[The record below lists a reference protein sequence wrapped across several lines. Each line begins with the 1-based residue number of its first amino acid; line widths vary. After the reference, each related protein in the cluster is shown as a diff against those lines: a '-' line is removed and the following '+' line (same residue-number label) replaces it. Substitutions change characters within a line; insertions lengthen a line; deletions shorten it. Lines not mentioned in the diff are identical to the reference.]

1 MIKSTKMIFVALIF
15 SFFIMSCTT
24 YRMQND
30 GLPKEHIQS
39 LVNSD
44 DKKSESIH
52 VELDEQMI
60 FTKES
65 QIVKDYIIGL
75 DDVLDVSVYGESD
88 LSKTQR
94 VRPDGKI
101 SLPLIGDIMAYGKT
115 PISLRNEITKKLSK
129 YVIKTKVTVLISEY
143 RSKKVMILGE
153 VRAPGLLRLSA
164 NIPLLE
170 GISLAGGVTA
180 NADLRGATLIRNGK
194 IVPVSLYRLL
204 KKSDMK
210 HNVILHSNDA
220 IFIPSNSDNKVFVLG
235 QVNRPGIM
243 QINDRLSILEAITG
257 AGGITGGGK
266 HKVVLIRGGLGDPEM
281 FEIDIDKIL
290 AQGDL
295 KENIYLARGDIVYV
309 PETFMTQVNTVL
321 ANLSNIL
328 SPIVLLES
336 GITMF
341 PAVKT
346 VVRTGQAPDIIS
358 TTSSTSTIIKA
369 DGSVETEHAGATT
382 KTVTK

>member
-1 MIKSTKMIFVALIF
+1 MIKLTKMIFGALIF

-30 GLPKEHIQS
+30 GLPKGHIQS

-44 DKKSESIH
+44 DKKIESIH
-52 VELDEQMI
+52 VELDEEMI

-65 QIVKDYIIGL
+65 QIVKEYIIGL

-88 LSKTQR
+88 LSKIQR

-129 YVIKTKVTVLISEY
+129 YVKKTKVTVLISEY

-170 GISLAGGVTA
+170 AISLAGGVTA
-180 NADLRGATLIRNGK
+180 NADLRGATLIRNGN
-194 IVPVSLYRLL
+194 IIPVSFYRLL
-204 KKSDMK
+204 KKSNVK

-235 QVNRPGIM
+235 QVNRPGIL

-257 AGGITGGGK
+257 AGGITGAGK
-266 HKVVLIRGGLGDPEM
+266 DKIILIRGGLGDPKM
-281 FEIDIDKIL
+281 FEIDIEKIL
-290 AQGDL
+290 KQGDL
-295 KENIYLARGDIVYV
+295 KENVYLARGDIVYV
-309 PETFMTQVNTVL
+309 PETLMNKVNTVL
-321 ANLSNIL
+321 ANVSNFL
-328 SPIVLLES
+328 SPLVLLES
-336 GITMF
+336 GIALY
-341 PAVKT
+341 PT
-346 VVRTGQAPDIIS
+346 VESVITKGRVPDTETVASS
-358 TTSSTSTIIKA
+358 TTKDVAGNITEAVTSTAK
-369 DGSVETEHAGATT
+369 TRT
-382 KTVTK
+382 K